1 MVIPAIAKFKV
12 EKALGPSVV
21 AKLLKT
27 STAAGAKSV
36 AKLANT
42 MTINFDIPFDW
53 EDISISNIYR
63 GKRHGE

>member
-36 AKLANT
+36 PELANT

-63 GKRHGE
+63 GKTDCE